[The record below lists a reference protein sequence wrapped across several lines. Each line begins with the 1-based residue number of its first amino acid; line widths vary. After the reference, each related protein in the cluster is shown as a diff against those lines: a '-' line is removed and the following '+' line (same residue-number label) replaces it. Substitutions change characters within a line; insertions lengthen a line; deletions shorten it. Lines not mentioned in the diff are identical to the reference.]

1 MNSPSLTSDE
11 LLQDFVFNHTAWDHD
26 WAKRARAGEKAYE
39 EFYWIFPDRTMPDLY
54 EQTTR
59 EIFPDDHSGS
69 FIQLEDGRWIWST
82 FYHYQWDLNYSYPRV
97 FNAMA
102 REMLYLANAGVNI
115 LRMEWVGMMS
125 LSEQMADPLVR
136 L

>member
-11 LLQDFVFNHTAWDHD
+11 FLQDFVFNHTAWDHD

-82 FYHYQWDLNYSYPRV
+82 FYHYQWDLNYSNPRV

-115 LRMEWVGMMS
+115 LRME
-125 LSEQMADPLVR
+125 
-136 L
+136 